1 MNDRQQKLLKKLSVK
16 SHLARALGIGAT
28 QLNLKIQALDAGKQ
42 PTFGLRK
49 GEPQLFEPAYIAKKW
64 EFFNDLVAIA
74 KEKLK
79 DLELE
84 S

>member
-1 MNDRQQKLLKKLSVK
+1 MNDRQKKILKKLSVK
-16 SHLARALGIGAT
+16 SHLARSLGMGAT
-28 QLNLKIQALDAGKQ
+28 QLNLKLQALAAGKQ

-49 GEPQLFEPAYIAKKW
+49 GNPQLFEPAYIAAQW

-74 KEKLK
+74 SEQMKEM
-79 DLELE
+79 ELE